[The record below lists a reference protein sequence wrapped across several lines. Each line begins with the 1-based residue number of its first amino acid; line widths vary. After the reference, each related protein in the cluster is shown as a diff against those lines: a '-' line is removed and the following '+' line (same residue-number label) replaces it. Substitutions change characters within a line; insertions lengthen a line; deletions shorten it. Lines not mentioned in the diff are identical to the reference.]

1 MVQMQF
7 TGLLNIC
14 LKKSNISGKLWK
26 NVKKTI
32 TKMIKDSTRQKRD
45 NKSAVKDM
53 THSKYK
59 DTLFENKQMGHE
71 MKRIKSTSTVRNI
84 WS

>member
-1 MVQMQF
+1 MVEMQS

-26 NVKKTI
+26 NIKKTI
-32 TKMIKDSTRQKRD
+32 KKMIKDSTRQKRD
-45 NKSAVKDM
+45 NKRDNKDM

-71 MKRIKSTSTVRNI
+71 MKRIESTSTVRNI

>member
-1 MVQMQF
+1 MTEMQS
-7 TGLLNIC
+7 TVLLNIC

-26 NVKKTI
+26 NIKKTI
-32 TKMIKDSTRQKRD
+32 KKMTKDSTRQKRD
-45 NKSAVKDM
+45 NKNAVKDM

-59 DTLFENKQMGHE
+59 DTLFENKQMGHK
-71 MKRIKSTSTVRNI
+71 MKRIESTSAVRNI